1 MLDDRFYMRG
11 SENAPMRSAT
21 IWLLIINAGVFF
33 LQSAL
38 DFYGPWHLTRFF
50 ALHPKEVFQGYFWQ
64 LITFQFLHAGMLH
77 LLFNSLVIYFFGKA
91 IEDSL
96 GKSFFLKLYFLSG
109 TVGGFL
115 QALGGI
121 ALPAHFGGGHA
132 TVGAS
137 AGAFGLVAAYA
148 TLYPE
153 RPLNLLLWFV
163 LTVSIRAKYLLLF
176 SGLIALF
183 GILIPTDTVAH
194 AAHLGGLI
202 MGIVFTT
209 MVIRPVDGLFRWR
222 ASQRQEPP
230 RELVKTASTRKPL
243 WKRQGRTAPEAEVSQ
258 DFISREVD
266 PILDKISAKGIHS
279 LTPHERRILEEARNK
294 MAKR

>member
-1 MLDDRFYMRG
+1 
-11 SENAPMRSAT
+11 MRSAT
-21 IWLLIINAGVFF
+21 IWLLIINAVVFVI
-33 LQSAL
+33 QSAM
-38 DFYGPWHLTRFF
+38 DYYGPWPVTRYFS
-50 ALHPKEVFQGYFWQ
+50 LHPRQVFQGHIWQ
-64 LITFQFLHAGMLH
+64 LITFQFLHAGLLH

-91 IEDSL
+91 LEDGL
-96 GKSFFLKLYFLSG
+96 GKAFFLKLYFLSG
-109 TVGGFL
+109 TTGGFL
-115 QALGGI
+115 QALGGVL
-121 ALPAHFGGGHA
+121 LPTHFGAGLS

-176 SGLIALF
+176 SGLLALF
-183 GILIPTDTVAH
+183 GILIPRDTVAH

-202 MGIVFTT
+202 MG
-209 MVIRPVDGLFRWR
+209 VIYVMAVVRPENGFLGWNRM
-222 ASQRQEPP
+222 RQEESP
-230 RELVKTASTRKPL
+230 RELVKTTSARKPL
-243 WKRQGRTAPEAEVSQ
+243 WKRQNRAERDEGSSQ

-279 LTPHERRILEEARNK
+279 LTPRERRILEEARNK
-294 MAKR
+294 MSKR